1 MKKKIIILASLLC
14 LNVYGDLLDNFGFGT
29 ATIDVVLGDQKEK
42 DIRQLK
48 TTIDEYKNQEQKEQ
62 EVLRGKADHIK
73 ARIDELDALIAS
85 GSHDQSIQQKLVGLQ
100 SSYQVLARIKS
111 IKKDYSDSLKQ
122 HLALLEAQV
131 NDDIQDLFDVQKT
144 VYSFEDLQTLTRK
157 IMSQEDKW
165 AHLGA
170 EKNEI
175 NVDLENSKKRIDITK
190 KFYDQKLH
198 EENELRKKLY
208 TEENVSQS
216 QIDLLSIETQLAD
229 FEYQAVLAKVEER
242 TARLKYLTEAVTI
255 ENKKLQ
261 KLKKKR
267 DSVIARALRVDKQ
280 DIESAHK
287 KMNEQK
293 QKYLAL
299 TDQYLQKIEYFSTQQ
314 EALKKD
320 FHYLEER
327 YADVTSDSQNLD
339 EWTSAPATVQGYL
352 SFVDRGVK
360 KAEIALLDAQI
371 ESQRTAIELEKT
383 KFKEYELNLQ
393 VVQSWYNIKH
403 QKFGSS
409 DKLLKTIADYQDTV
423 AECSREKSMYDDKRY
438 AVINRLN
445 LQNRSLSNIK
455 IKLEE
460 LTEKSRYLF
469 RKEEQNYNH
478 CTDQL
483 QRAQLLLTRQ
493 IELTGHLIESYSTIL
508 VTLGS
513 YEKQIGSTIVELQR
527 ASLWQRS
534 GGAISREGLQ
544 NIVPDTYS
552 FFVDVLALGTSYVE
566 QINLA
571 TIIKKLGDIFYSPIG
586 VFLIL
591 CKLLLCFILFL
602 LMSHYGLALA
612 DLFLEVGPEY
622 RGVYFFSRLA
632 AVCLQF
638 FHTYQWSMFLWLV
651 GFYYVAIEQVVDMY
665 PTVVFYLISIPY
677 LIGLIRLF
685 INFVI
690 VFNKNHDYQLFRENF
705 EDRFNFSIGIFLYA
719 SVLLL
724 FFREAFIAATYIK
737 SELPGI
743 LLAFYSIIVRVL
755 FLSLIRKEDLLAIIP
770 SKNVLSSWITS
781 IVDKYY
787 YALLGA
793 VVTIMILSD
802 PHIGGY
808 DNLIVYLLWGIGGT
822 ILTVRG
828 LFLFYAFVRRTS
840 SYLFFSLDEE
850 SIDERFQHAKTWY
863 GILVICIFAVF
874 LITGAMLVAWCWG
887 KSIPLNSLSEFFS
900 AQRLSIGF
908 TDGQYQK
915 VSIIDLIRTFLF
927 IPASF
932 LVAYLVDKF
941 VLHRIYM
948 ILLVDP
954 GVHNAVSTISYY
966 LVVISVI
973 TLGLCQEGF
982 GFLVAYYILQIL
994 FGMEWAV
1001 RDVFND
1007 FVAYFV
1013 LLIQRPVKV
1022 GDYIKISDEVKGVVR
1037 KITPRTVVLRR
1048 EQSYHLIIPNSKLMQ
1063 EVILN
1068 WDYTRSF
1075 IAFPDI
1081 QVGVRYS
1088 NDPEQIK
1095 KILSQAVD
1103 SVLNVLKIPPPVIRL
1118 DEFSPSGY
1126 VFMVRGFVSSEMTL
1140 EQWNIASDVR
1150 LAIVKALHKNNIELA
1165 YPVRIIRTIANGTEH
1180 QYLQPGEETTKIE

>member
-1 MKKKIIILASLLC
+1 MKKKILLFA
-14 LNVYGDLLDNFGFGT
+14 LFSFWNMNADFLDTFGFGK
-29 ATIDVVLGDQKEK
+29 AEIDVVIGGKQE

-48 TTIDEYKNQEQKEQ
+48 SVIEEYKNHEQKEL
-62 EVLRGKADHIK
+62 EELRGKADRTK
-73 ARIDELDALIAS
+73 ARIDEIEGLLNTQGVFDRFV
-85 GSHDQSIQQKLVGLQ
+85 QQKLVNLQ
-100 SSYQVLARIKS
+100 SSSQVIAAIKS
-111 IKKDYSDSLKQ
+111 AKKDLNDTLKQ
-122 HLALLEAQV
+122 HLSLLEAKV
-131 NDDIQDLFDVQKT
+131 NDEAQEVLDADKV
-144 VYSFEDLQTLTRK
+144 VYSFEDLQRLNRE
-157 IMSQEDKW
+157 IMGQDGKTE
-165 AHLGA
+165 HLNA

-175 NVDLENSKKRIDITK
+175 TVDLGNSKKRVDIAK
-190 KFYDQKLH
+190 KIHDQKVY
-198 EENELRKKLY
+198 EQNELRKKMY
-208 TEENVSQS
+208 TQEAISPSQV
-216 QIDLLSIETQLAD
+216 DLLDIETQLSD
-229 FEYQAVLAKVEER
+229 YEYQLALAKVEER
-242 TARLKYLTEAVTI
+242 TARLKFLTEAVLI

-261 KLKKKR
+261 KMKKKR
-267 DSVIARALRVDKQ
+267 DSVIARSLRVDRQ
-280 DIESAHK
+280 DIEGAQR
-287 KMNEQK
+287 KMDEQK
-293 QKYLAL
+293 QRYLAL
-299 TDQYLQKIEYFSTQQ
+299 TDQYLQKIEYFGTQQ
-314 EALKKD
+314 ESFKKD
-320 FHYLEER
+320 FQHLEER
-327 YADVTSDSQNLD
+327 YADTSSESQNLD
-339 EWTSAPATVQGYL
+339 EWISSPTTVQGYL

-360 KAEIALLDAQI
+360 KTEIALLDAQI
-371 ESQRTAIELEKT
+371 EFQKAAIELEKT

-409 DKLLKTIADYQDTV
+409 DKLLKTIADYQDIA
-423 AECSREKSMYDDKRY
+423 AECNREKSMYDDKRY

-460 LTEKSRYLF
+460 LTGKGRYLF
-469 RKEEQNYNH
+469 RREEQSYNH
-478 CTDQL
+478 CIDQL
-483 QRAQLLLTRQ
+483 QRAQLLLMRQ

-508 VTLGS
+508 VTLGG
-513 YEKQIGSTIVELQR
+513 YEKQIGSTITELQR

-552 FFVDVLALGTSYVE
+552 FFVDVVALGTAYIDQMHTS
-566 QINLA
+566 L
-571 TIIKKLGDIFYSPIG
+571 IIKKISEAVTSPLGLLF
-586 VFLIL
+586 IL
-591 CKLLLCFILFL
+591 CKLFLCLILFVL
-602 LMSHYGLALA
+602 ILRYGLALA
-612 DLFLEVGPEY
+612 DIFLDIEPEY

-632 AVCLQF
+632 AVFLQF
-638 FHTYQWSMFLWLV
+638 FHTYQWSMFAWLI
-651 GFYYVAIEQVVDMY
+651 GFYYVAIEQSIDMY
-665 PTVVFYLISIPY
+665 PTVIFYLISIPY
-677 LIGLIRLF
+677 LINLIRLF
-685 INFVI
+685 MIFVI
-690 VFNKNHDYQLFRENF
+690 KFNKEHEYQLFSENF
-705 EDRFNFSIGIFLYA
+705 EDRFIFSIGIFLYS
-719 SVLLL
+719 SVILLL
-724 FFREAFIAATYIK
+724 FREAFIAATYMK

-755 FLSLIRKEDLLAIIP
+755 LLSLIRKEDLLTVIP
-770 SKNVLSSWITS
+770 FKNVFGLWLSR
-781 IVDKYY
+781 IVDQYY

-793 VVTIMILSD
+793 VITVMVLSD

-808 DNLIVYLLWGIGGT
+808 DNLVAYLFWGITGT
-822 ILTVRG
+822 IIITRI
-828 LFLFYAFVRRTS
+828 LFLLYAFVRRSS

-863 GILVICIFAVF
+863 GILVICIFLVF
-874 LITGAMLVAWCWG
+874 LVGGVVLIAWCWG
-887 KSIPLNSLSEFFS
+887 KTIPLNSLADFFS

-908 TDGQYQK
+908 KDGQYQR
-915 VSIIDLIRTFLF
+915 VSILDVMRTFLF
-927 IPASF
+927 IPGSF
-932 LVAYLVDKF
+932 VVAYLVDKF

-982 GFLVAYYILQIL
+982 GFLVSYYILPIL
-994 FGMEWAV
+994 VGMAWAV

-1013 LLIQRPVKV
+1013 LLIQRPIKV

-1063 EVILN
+1063 DVVFN

-1081 QVGVRYS
+1081 HVGVRYS
-1088 NDPEQIK
+1088 VDPEQVK
-1095 KILSQAVD
+1095 KILAGAVD

-1118 DEFSPSGY
+1118 EEFGASGY
-1126 VFMVRGFVSSEMTL
+1126 VFMVRGFISSEMTL

-1165 YPVRIIRTIANGTEH
+1165 YPVRIIKTVANGSEQ
-1180 QYLQPGEETTKIE
+1180 QYLQPIADESKID